1 MTRKSIAI
9 TSLVLL
15 LAGIA
20 QAGSSINLDALQCD
34 GYGVV
39 PIKHPRP
46 NDVEINGVSGKM
58 VLDTGTGVTV
68 VDQQF
73 ASKTKLGRRSLK
85 LYGGDAAG
93 NVRQSEV
100 GKVQS
105 FKVGGVPVYRPDVS
119 VTSTALGNW
128 NLAGLIGMD
137 LLGQNRGIIDCGA
150 QKLYLVKGVH

>member
-85 LYGGDAAG
+85 MYGGDAAG
-93 NVRQSEV
+93 NFRQEEV
-100 GKVQS
+100 GN
-105 FKVGGVPVYRPDVS
+105 VS
-119 VTSTALGNW
+119 NVSRSAVHESIGLMSALQAQHLG
-128 NLAGLIGMD
+128 IGT
-137 LLGQNRGIIDCGA
+137 LRA
-150 QKLYLVKGVH
+150 